1 MRRTRVEVAIVGAG
15 PVGLT
20 LACLLQQQGISFG
33 LYERRRELHRQP
45 QAHVINMRTLE
56 IFRQL
61 GIDRKVAAAGA
72 PLARMRYINWVQSLA
87 GREFG
92 RLSLMGANP
101 EGMIERLSYSP
112 TMVVNL
118 AQNRLEPILHERL
131 QQLGGAVHFNATMV
145 SAHSGD
151 TSASLTIMDPVGQE
165 TTVTADYVVACDGAG
180 SAVRRG
186 LGIEMMGPSSLQK
199 FINIYFTANLDRV
212 LGGRHGPVHWIIGPD
227 VRAVLI
233 GFDLARVWAL
243 MVPFGDPDHADDYTP
258 EVARNL
264 VAKAIGDPTIP
275 FEITSIGNWNMSAQV
290 AEAYGA
296 GRIFLAGDAAHRF
309 PPSGGL
315 GLNTGVQDAHNLA
328 WKLAAVLK
336 GHADAAL
343 LETYQS
349 ERQPIAQVNCEQSLM
364 NSMKMGA
371 VDDVLG
377 ASSLAPVRPSDA
389 FATVTVIPDLG
400 FGGDG
405 DGDGPQ
411 VHAKRAEVQ
420 DAINQQA
427 EHFDSL
433 GIDMGVT
440 YEVGAFVHDG
450 SAPVANSVQTYFPN
464 TRPGARMPHA
474 WLTKAGRRVS
484 TLDLISSNGFTLM
497 ISDTGTQWRSGV
509 SEVARLTG
517 QFIAVISIGPE
528 GDYQDPHAQW
538 RNAGGP
544 QGEGAILVRADGH
557 VAWRTIT
564 AVNDPT
570 SELCSAINH
579 ILCKSFAPA
588 SELVA

>member
-1 MRRTRVEVAIVGAG
+1 MGCTRVEVAIVGAG

-33 LYERRRELHRQP
+33 LYERRNELHRQP

-92 RLSLMGANP
+92 RLSLMGASP

-118 AQNRLEPILHERL
+118 AQNRLEPILHYRL
-131 QQLGGAVHFNATMV
+131 QQLGGAVHFNATVV
-145 SAHSGD
+145 SAQSGE
-151 TSASLTIMDPVGQE
+151 TSATMTVIDPVGEE

-180 SAVRRG
+180 SGARRG
-186 LGIEMMGPSSLQK
+186 LGIEMMGPSSLQR

-227 VRAVLI
+227 VRGVLI

-243 MVPFGDPDHADDYTP
+243 MVPFGEPDNVDDYIP

-275 FEITSIGNWNMSAQV
+275 FEITSIGNWNMSSQV

-377 ASSLAPVRPSDA
+377 ASSLSPVRPSDA
-389 FATVTVIPDLG
+389 FAIDTPIPDLG
-400 FGGDG
+400 F
-405 DGDGPQ
+405 DGDGPE
-411 VHAKRAEVQ
+411 VRAKRAAVQ

-427 EHFDSL
+427 EHFDSF
-433 GIDMGVT
+433 GIDMGVA
-440 YEVGAFVHDG
+440 YETGAFVHDG
-450 SAPVANSVQTYFPN
+450 SPPVANSVQTYFPN

-497 ISDTGTQWRSGV
+497 ISDTGTQWRSVV
-509 SEVARLTG
+509 SDVARLTG
-517 QFIAVISIGPE
+517 QSIAVISIGPG

-564 AVNDPT
+564 PRNDPT
-570 SELCSAINH
+570 SELVSAINH
-579 ILCKSFAPA
+579 ILCKSFLPA